1 MMSFLSTR
9 INQEIYFIDTSTWK
23 IYEHYAINGEKFRNL
38 LGFFNA
44 TFQYQTIIKT
54 PFLDRRGNFQGYKM
68 KAMTEQIPSPYGY
81 IDLTNAQLDETS
93 QTYDVTHSTQ
103 GMFYDIFMILQ
114 EKLNFTATLHKR
126 KDSQLG
132 YAKVLPNGTIITSK
146 LHADVAEGDAEFI
159 VARYDFSFDGK
170 NLKLVSTVFPC

>member
-9 INQEIYFIDTSTWK
+9 INQEIYFIDTSTWNV
-23 IYEHYAINGEKFRNL
+23 YEHYTINGQMFKNQ

-44 TFQYQTIIKT
+44 AFQYQPIIEK
-54 PFLDRRGNFQGYKM
+54 PFLDRRGTFQGYKM
-68 KAMTEQIPSPYGY
+68 KAMTEQVPSPYVY
-81 IDLTNAQLDETS
+81 IDLTNAQLDVTS

-126 KDSQLG
+126 KDSQFG
-132 YAKVLPNGTIITSK
+132 YAKVLPNGTIITSMV
-146 LHADVAEGDAEFI
+146 HADVAEGDAEFI
-159 VARYDFSFDGK
+159 VARYELS
-170 NLKLVSTVFPC
+170 

>member
-23 IYEHYAINGEKFRNL
+23 VYEHYTINGQMFKNL

-44 TFQYQTIIKT
+44 AFQYQPIIEK

-93 QTYDVTHSTQ
+93 QTYDVTHSSQ

-114 EKLNFTATLHKR
+114 EKLNFTATLHNR
-126 KDSQLG
+126 KDAQFG

-159 VARYDFSFDGK
+159 VARYEFS
-170 NLKLVSTVFPC
+170 